1 MRYPSKV
8 HLAGTGRTRGAGGTA
23 SWPEPAHSRA
33 QVNAAGRAL
42 IDESSSLE
50 DRRRAR
56 QVVNNWRAAHSLPLT
71 RVRTELQE
79 RVGDGALVAQRLKR
93 LPSAAAKLRRM
104 PSMNLA
110 RMQDMGG
117 CRAVL
122 PTATDVRRVADDYA
136 ARPSIH
142 PVTHVNDYI
151 AHPKA
156 SGYRGIHHVHRFHP
170 TDETEAAY
178 EGMRIEVQLRS
189 RLQHVWATTVETV
202 AIFSGQ
208 ALKSSVGDAAWLRL
222 FVLMG
227 TEIAIAEGLPGV
239 PDTPTDAKP
248 LRAELATLAQSVNAL
263 PRLRRYRETL
273 RVLEGHVRNG
283 RAEYFHIIV
292 EASPD
297 GAARVRW
304 NEYADDEREQAI
316 AAYEDVEAAIDH
328 FPGADTVLVRV
339 SSVEALRSAYPSY
352 FADTS
357 VFAER
362 LERVLG
368 T

>member
-1 MRYPSKV
+1 MRDLSKV
-8 HLAGTGRTRGAGGTA
+8 P
-23 SWPEPAHSRA
+23 WPKPVHSRT
-33 QVNAAGRAL
+33 QVNAAGTAL
-42 IDESSSLE
+42 IGANSSLE

-56 QVVNNWRAAHSLPLT
+56 GVVNNWRAAHSLPLE

-93 LPSAAAKLRRM
+93 LPSVEAKLLRM
-104 PSMNLA
+104 PTMNLA
-110 RMQDMGG
+110 RMQDIGG

-122 PTATDVRRVADDYA
+122 PTTTDAHRLANDYA

-142 PVTHVNDYI
+142 PVAHFQDYI
-151 AHPKA
+151 ARPKA
-156 SGYRGIHHVHRFHP
+156 SGYRGIHQVHRFHP
-170 TDETEAAY
+170 ADETEAIY

-208 ALKSSVGDAAWLRL
+208 ALKSSVGDATWLRL
-222 FVLMG
+222 FALMG
-227 TEIAIAEGLPGV
+227 TEIAIAEALPGV
-239 PDTPTDAKP
+239 PDTPTDAKS
-248 LRAELATLAQSVNAL
+248 LRAELATLAQSVDAL
-263 PRLRRYRETL
+263 PRLRGYRETL

-283 RAEYFHIIV
+283 RAEYFHVIV
-292 EASPD
+292 ESSPD

-304 NEYADDEREQAI
+304 NEYAANEREEAI
-316 AAYEDVEAAIDH
+316 SAYEEVEAAIDH

-362 LERVLG
+362 LENLLG
-368 T
+368 R

>member
-156 SGYRGIHHVHRFHP
+156 SGYRGIHQVHRFHP